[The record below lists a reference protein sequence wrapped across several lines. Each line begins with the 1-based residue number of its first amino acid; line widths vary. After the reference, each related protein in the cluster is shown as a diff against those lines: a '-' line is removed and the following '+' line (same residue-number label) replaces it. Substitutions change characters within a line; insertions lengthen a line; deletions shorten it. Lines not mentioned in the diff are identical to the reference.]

1 MPVQWKSSRYPGIRF
16 YEHRSRKHGVRPD
29 RYFAI
34 RFQVSGKRKEEGLGW
49 ASQGWTEKKA
59 VVELARL
66 KEAARKGEG
75 PSSLAEKRQLAE
87 AKRQAAETERAA
99 KEQNSITFGQF
110 WKDAYFPQTQR
121 DKTIRTWKREESFF
135 NKWLNP
141 TLGKFPLKDISPI
154 HLERIKSKMGK
165 AELAPRSIS
174 YCLDVIRQVF
184 NRARALGIYEGD
196 SPTAK
201 VKKPKTDNKRLRF
214 LAHDEAAKLL
224 DALADKSQDL
234 HDMALLSL
242 HCGLRAG
249 ELFGLEW
256 RDVNLEQGTLTLRDT
271 KNGKTRMAYLTSM
284 AKKVLQTR
292 ALETDHNLVFL
303 SRTGGRRMQVS
314 KAFRKAVTELG
325 MNDGVEDARDRLVF
339 HTLRHTFASWLVMA
353 GTPLYTVGKLLG
365 HSSSA
370 MTERYSHLAPDHMKA
385 AVSALESTLISGKT
399 NKRLSVQ
406 KQ

>member
-16 YEHRSRKHGVRPD
+16 YEHGSRKHGVRPD

-34 RFQVSGKRKEEGLGW
+34 RFQVKGKRKEEGLGW

-99 KEQNSITFGQF
+99 KERNSITFGQF

-154 HLERIKSKMGK
+154 HLEHIKSKMGK

-214 LAHDEAAKLL
+214 LTHDESAKLL
-224 DALADKSQDL
+224 DALAEKSQDL

-249 ELFGLEW
+249 ELFSLEW
-256 RDVNLEQGTLTLRDT
+256 RDVNLEQGILTLWDT
-271 KNGKTRMAYLTSM
+271 KNGKTRMAYLTSK
-284 AKKVLQTR
+284 AKKVLQAR
-292 ALETDHNLVFL
+292 ALETDHDLVFS
-303 SRTGGRRMQVS
+303 SRTGGRRVQVS
-314 KAFRKAVTELG
+314 KAFRKVVTELG
-325 MNDGVEDARDRLVF
+325 MNDGVKDARDRLVF

-385 AVSALESTLISGKT
+385 AVSALEEAMEGSKKPKLKKVTG
-399 NKRLSVQ
+399 
-406 KQ
+406 